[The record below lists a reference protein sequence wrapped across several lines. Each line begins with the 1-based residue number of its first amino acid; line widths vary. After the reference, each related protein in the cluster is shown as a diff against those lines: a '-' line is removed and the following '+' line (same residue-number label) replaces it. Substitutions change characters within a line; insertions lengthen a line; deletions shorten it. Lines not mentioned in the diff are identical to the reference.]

1 MLRKTS
7 AETGLLLCLLAGC
20 TTMVGSGGK
29 APVASESSV
38 VWVQNPRAY
47 VEDIASSSE
56 SDRRR
61 LRDQALADFLKTP
74 GSAQQVHVNLVFD
87 ATVQSLADGYSAAD
101 TLAHAL
107 GASSGLTAEGRAVLT
122 AILLRT
128 EKRID
133 DLRGLA
139 SRDNELAALRDS
151 NRALEQGKAAS
162 DAQQAGLQRALREA
176 QAKLEALKSIEQTLE
191 GNTAKPSNGSEPNP
205 NPNPDRNR

>member
-1 MLRKTS
+1 MLKKTND
-7 AETGLLLCLLAGC
+7 ETALVLCLLAGC
-20 TTMVGSGGK
+20 TTMVGSRSAK
-29 APVASESSV
+29 APVDSESSV

-61 LRDQALADFLKTP
+61 LRDQALADFLKAP

-101 TLAHAL
+101 ALAHAL
-107 GASSGLTAEGRAVLT
+107 GAPSGLTAESRAVLT

-191 GNTAKPSNGSEPNP
+191 GNTPKPSNGSEPNQ
-205 NPNPDRNR
+205 DRNQ